1 MTPPQHTCLGLL
13 IVEARREA
21 TGDAWQRISTCYG
34 RTAAAQATP
43 AGGASNAPTALDL
56 AAHHLESRQDARADD
71 MHLMTACLG
80 RSVYEVTPVYEEE
93 AEEAPQAAGGD
104 GAAAAPRRPR
114 RSYAPPPACAGI
126 ELLQVMRASA
136 AAEAGSPAA
145 QASTSTAPARRPWPA
160 APAASSA
167 ATTTTTTASSADE
180 LAAFGRRFASRA
192 EKNAAAMYK
201 LLSDI
206 GTGLVRGGP
215 PSRED

>member
-1 MTPPQHTCLGLL
+1 MAPPPQHTCLGLL

-21 TGDAWQRISTCYG
+21 AGDAWKRISTCYG

-43 AGGASNAPTALDL
+43 AGGGGASNAPTSTALDL

-80 RSVYEVTPVYEEE
+80 RSVYEVTPVYED
-93 AEEAPQAAGGD
+93 AQEEAPQAAGGD
-104 GAAAAPRRPR
+104 GAGAASPRRPR

-136 AAEAGSPAA
+136 AAEAARPA
-145 QASTSTAPARRPWPA
+145 QAPARRPWPTA
-160 APAASSA
+160 AAAPSPAASASA
-167 ATTTTTTASSADE
+167 TASSSSSADE

-206 GTGLVRGGP
+206 GTGLVRG
-215 PSRED
+215 RED